1 MVVEAS
7 KGHKTH
13 GGKLDT
19 QRITAAAANAR
30 IALAEDKPV
39 RMLEEMRDLFQ
50 IVFSDVLSV
59 LDEDEVESYISLTDD
74 DMPKISDAEEG
85 WCLLDD
91 SLSSLQEATNKVQ
104 DLDEVSQHLEI
115 DYLVENTRCILAGAI
130 GLDDRVRNIA
140 ILMHQRDSIN
150 SLLEFAENSDEF

>member
-7 KGHKTH
+7 IGHKTH

-19 QRITAAAANAR
+19 KRIATAAANAR
-30 IALAEDKPV
+30 VALAEDKPV
-39 RMLEEMRDLFQ
+39 RMLEEMRELFQ
-50 IVFSDVLSV
+50 TVFSDVLSLLNEDEIESYV
-59 LDEDEVESYISLTDD
+59 ELADYEGPAIADADAGWFLLDE
-74 DMPKISDAEEG
+74 
-85 WCLLDD
+85 

-115 DYLVENTRCILAGAI
+115 DYHVENTRRILAGTI
-130 GLDDRVRNIA
+130 SLDQRVRNIA